1 MGTKELEKKSSGG
14 GLVAAWKQNPLV
26 STGLVLILMIVVQ
39 TAIMIYN
46 FGEGSV
52 GELMLSL
59 LTNWL
64 NILRNNAPVGIIALG
79 MTFVI
84 ISGGIDLSVG
94 STLVAVGAM
103 VMMVVDGSATG
114 LLAGMGI
121 TGVPAYIIAIAVG
134 LVFGALLGW
143 LNGVLIAHGKLPP
156 FIATLGTMQI
166 FRSVTQHLT
175 QHANPSVPK
184 GFLQIANLKIG
195 SFYIMPIL
203 YWLAIAAV
211 LYVVSKRT
219 TFGRHV
225 FAVGSNIRTAR
236 LSGINVNKVKRRIY
250 MLTGML
256 VAIAAIIQVSRIGSM
271 DYASAGS
278 GYEMDAIAA
287 VIVGGTSMSG
297 GKGSIVGTVLG
308 MLIIGVMNN
317 FFVSHYVFR
326 WRTAMNEHYMAHWQH
341 LRHIEGAAQ
350 RVQEDTMRFASTLEN
365 MGVSFI
371 NAIMTLIA
379 FLPVLVTLSEH
390 VPDLPIVGHLP
401 YGLVIAAIVWS
412 LMGTGLLAVVGIKLP
427 GLEFKN
433 QRVEAAYR
441 KELVYGEDD
450 ETRAT
455 PPTVREL
462 FRAVRR
468 NYFRLYF
475 HYMYFNIARILY
487 LQVDNVFGLFLLF
500 PSIVAGTIT
509 LGLMTQITN
518 VFGQVRGA
526 FQYLINSWTTLVEL
540 MSIYKRLRSFEHE
553 LDGDKIQEVTH
564 TLS

>member
-52 GELMLSL
+52 GELLLSL

-64 NILRNNAPVGIIALG
+64 NILRNNAPVGIIARG

-114 LLAGMGI
+114 LLSGMGI

-317 FFVSHYVFR
+317 LLTLFGVPPF
-326 WRTAMNEHYMAHWQH
+326 
-341 LRHIEGAAQ
+341 LREACK
-350 RVQEDTMRFASTLEN
+350 
-365 MGVSFI
+365 GV
-371 NAIMTLIA
+371 
-379 FLPVLVTLSEH
+379 
-390 VPDLPIVGHLP
+390 IV
-401 YGLVIAAIVWS
+401 
-412 LMGTGLLAVVGIKLP
+412 
-427 GLEFKN
+427 
-433 QRVEAAYR
+433 
-441 KELVYGEDD
+441 
-450 ETRAT
+450 
-455 PPTVREL
+455 
-462 FRAVRR
+462 
-468 NYFRLYF
+468 
-475 HYMYFNIARILY
+475 
-487 LQVDNVFGLFLLF
+487 
-500 PSIVAGTIT
+500 IVAV
-509 LGLMTQITN
+509 LLQKKE
-518 VFGQVRGA
+518 A
-526 FQYLINSWTTLVEL
+526 
-540 MSIYKRLRSFEHE
+540 
-553 LDGDKIQEVTH
+553 DA
-564 TLS
+564 

>member
-1 MGTKELEKKSSGG
+1 
-14 GLVAAWKQNPLV
+14 
-26 STGLVLILMIVVQ
+26 MIVVQ

-52 GELMLSL
+52 GELLLSL

-317 FFVSHYVFR
+317 LLTLFGVPPF
-326 WRTAMNEHYMAHWQH
+326 
-341 LRHIEGAAQ
+341 LREACKG
-350 RVQEDTMRFASTLEN
+350 D
-365 MGVSFI
+365 
-371 NAIMTLIA
+371 
-379 FLPVLVTLSEH
+379 
-390 VPDLPIVGHLP
+390 IV
-401 YGLVIAAIVWS
+401 
-412 LMGTGLLAVVGIKLP
+412 
-427 GLEFKN
+427 
-433 QRVEAAYR
+433 
-441 KELVYGEDD
+441 
-450 ETRAT
+450 
-455 PPTVREL
+455 
-462 FRAVRR
+462 
-468 NYFRLYF
+468 
-475 HYMYFNIARILY
+475 
-487 LQVDNVFGLFLLF
+487 
-500 PSIVAGTIT
+500 IVAV
-509 LGLMTQITN
+509 LLQKKE
-518 VFGQVRGA
+518 A
-526 FQYLINSWTTLVEL
+526 
-540 MSIYKRLRSFEHE
+540 
-553 LDGDKIQEVTH
+553 DA
-564 TLS
+564 

>member
-52 GELMLSL
+52 GELLLSL

-203 YWLAIAAV
+203 YWLAIAGV

-317 FFVSHYVFR
+317 LLTLFGVPPF
-326 WRTAMNEHYMAHWQH
+326 
-341 LRHIEGAAQ
+341 LREACK
-350 RVQEDTMRFASTLEN
+350 
-365 MGVSFI
+365 GV
-371 NAIMTLIA
+371 
-379 FLPVLVTLSEH
+379 
-390 VPDLPIVGHLP
+390 IV
-401 YGLVIAAIVWS
+401 
-412 LMGTGLLAVVGIKLP
+412 
-427 GLEFKN
+427 
-433 QRVEAAYR
+433 
-441 KELVYGEDD
+441 
-450 ETRAT
+450 
-455 PPTVREL
+455 
-462 FRAVRR
+462 
-468 NYFRLYF
+468 
-475 HYMYFNIARILY
+475 
-487 LQVDNVFGLFLLF
+487 
-500 PSIVAGTIT
+500 IVAV
-509 LGLMTQITN
+509 LLQKKE
-518 VFGQVRGA
+518 A
-526 FQYLINSWTTLVEL
+526 
-540 MSIYKRLRSFEHE
+540 
-553 LDGDKIQEVTH
+553 DA
-564 TLS
+564 

>member
-52 GELMLSL
+52 GELLLSL

-219 TFGRHV
+219 TFCRHE

-317 FFVSHYVFR
+317 LLTLFGVPPF
-326 WRTAMNEHYMAHWQH
+326 
-341 LRHIEGAAQ
+341 LREACK
-350 RVQEDTMRFASTLEN
+350 
-365 MGVSFI
+365 GV
-371 NAIMTLIA
+371 
-379 FLPVLVTLSEH
+379 
-390 VPDLPIVGHLP
+390 IV
-401 YGLVIAAIVWS
+401 
-412 LMGTGLLAVVGIKLP
+412 
-427 GLEFKN
+427 
-433 QRVEAAYR
+433 
-441 KELVYGEDD
+441 
-450 ETRAT
+450 
-455 PPTVREL
+455 
-462 FRAVRR
+462 
-468 NYFRLYF
+468 
-475 HYMYFNIARILY
+475 
-487 LQVDNVFGLFLLF
+487 
-500 PSIVAGTIT
+500 IVAV
-509 LGLMTQITN
+509 LLQKKE
-518 VFGQVRGA
+518 A
-526 FQYLINSWTTLVEL
+526 
-540 MSIYKRLRSFEHE
+540 
-553 LDGDKIQEVTH
+553 DA
-564 TLS
+564 

>member
-1 MGTKELEKKSSGG
+1 MGTKELEQKSSGG

-317 FFVSHYVFR
+317 LLTLFGVPPF
-326 WRTAMNEHYMAHWQH
+326 
-341 LRHIEGAAQ
+341 LREACK
-350 RVQEDTMRFASTLEN
+350 
-365 MGVSFI
+365 GV
-371 NAIMTLIA
+371 
-379 FLPVLVTLSEH
+379 
-390 VPDLPIVGHLP
+390 IV
-401 YGLVIAAIVWS
+401 
-412 LMGTGLLAVVGIKLP
+412 
-427 GLEFKN
+427 
-433 QRVEAAYR
+433 
-441 KELVYGEDD
+441 
-450 ETRAT
+450 
-455 PPTVREL
+455 
-462 FRAVRR
+462 
-468 NYFRLYF
+468 
-475 HYMYFNIARILY
+475 
-487 LQVDNVFGLFLLF
+487 
-500 PSIVAGTIT
+500 IVAV
-509 LGLMTQITN
+509 LLQKKE
-518 VFGQVRGA
+518 A
-526 FQYLINSWTTLVEL
+526 
-540 MSIYKRLRSFEHE
+540 
-553 LDGDKIQEVTH
+553 DA
-564 TLS
+564 

>member
-14 GLVAAWKQNPLV
+14 DQSAWKQNPLV

-52 GELMLSL
+52 GELLLSL

-317 FFVSHYVFR
+317 LLTLFGVPPF
-326 WRTAMNEHYMAHWQH
+326 
-341 LRHIEGAAQ
+341 LREACK
-350 RVQEDTMRFASTLEN
+350 
-365 MGVSFI
+365 GV
-371 NAIMTLIA
+371 
-379 FLPVLVTLSEH
+379 
-390 VPDLPIVGHLP
+390 IV
-401 YGLVIAAIVWS
+401 
-412 LMGTGLLAVVGIKLP
+412 
-427 GLEFKN
+427 
-433 QRVEAAYR
+433 
-441 KELVYGEDD
+441 
-450 ETRAT
+450 
-455 PPTVREL
+455 
-462 FRAVRR
+462 
-468 NYFRLYF
+468 
-475 HYMYFNIARILY
+475 
-487 LQVDNVFGLFLLF
+487 
-500 PSIVAGTIT
+500 IVAV
-509 LGLMTQITN
+509 LLQKKE
-518 VFGQVRGA
+518 A
-526 FQYLINSWTTLVEL
+526 
-540 MSIYKRLRSFEHE
+540 
-553 LDGDKIQEVTH
+553 DA
-564 TLS
+564 

>member
-297 GKGSIVGTVLG
+297 GKGSVAGTVFG
-308 MLIIGVMNN
+308 MLIIAVMNN
-317 FFVSHYVFR
+317 LLNLLGVPPF
-326 WRTAMNEHYMAHWQH
+326 
-341 LRHIEGAAQ
+341 LREAFKGA
-350 RVQEDTMRFASTLEN
+350 
-365 MGVSFI
+365 I
-371 NAIMTLIA
+371 I
-379 FLPVLVTLSEH
+379 
-390 VPDLPIVGHLP
+390 
-401 YGLVIAAIVWS
+401 IAAV
-412 LMGTGLLAVVGIKLP
+412 LL
-427 GLEFKN
+427 
-433 QRVEAAYR
+433 QR
-441 KELVYGEDD
+441 KSS
-450 ETRAT
+450 
-455 PPTVREL
+455 
-462 FRAVRR
+462 
-468 NYFRLYF
+468 
-475 HYMYFNIARILY
+475 
-487 LQVDNVFGLFLLF
+487 DN
-500 PSIVAGTIT
+500 
-509 LGLMTQITN
+509 
-518 VFGQVRGA
+518 
-526 FQYLINSWTTLVEL
+526 
-540 MSIYKRLRSFEHE
+540 
-553 LDGDKIQEVTH
+553 
-564 TLS
+564 

>member
-52 GELMLSL
+52 GELLLSL

-64 NILRNNAPVGIIALG
+64 NILRNNPPVGIIALG

-317 FFVSHYVFR
+317 LLTLFGVPPF
-326 WRTAMNEHYMAHWQH
+326 
-341 LRHIEGAAQ
+341 LREACK
-350 RVQEDTMRFASTLEN
+350 
-365 MGVSFI
+365 GV
-371 NAIMTLIA
+371 
-379 FLPVLVTLSEH
+379 
-390 VPDLPIVGHLP
+390 IV
-401 YGLVIAAIVWS
+401 
-412 LMGTGLLAVVGIKLP
+412 
-427 GLEFKN
+427 
-433 QRVEAAYR
+433 
-441 KELVYGEDD
+441 
-450 ETRAT
+450 
-455 PPTVREL
+455 
-462 FRAVRR
+462 
-468 NYFRLYF
+468 
-475 HYMYFNIARILY
+475 
-487 LQVDNVFGLFLLF
+487 
-500 PSIVAGTIT
+500 IVAV
-509 LGLMTQITN
+509 LLQKKE
-518 VFGQVRGA
+518 A
-526 FQYLINSWTTLVEL
+526 
-540 MSIYKRLRSFEHE
+540 
-553 LDGDKIQEVTH
+553 DA
-564 TLS
+564 

>member
-256 VAIAAIIQVSRIGSM
+256 VAIAAIIPVSRIGSM
-271 DYASAGS
+271 DDASAGS
-278 GYEMDAIAA
+278 GWEMDAIAA

-317 FFVSHYVFR
+317 LLTLFGVPPF
-326 WRTAMNEHYMAHWQH
+326 
-341 LRHIEGAAQ
+341 LREACK
-350 RVQEDTMRFASTLEN
+350 
-365 MGVSFI
+365 GV
-371 NAIMTLIA
+371 
-379 FLPVLVTLSEH
+379 
-390 VPDLPIVGHLP
+390 IV
-401 YGLVIAAIVWS
+401 
-412 LMGTGLLAVVGIKLP
+412 
-427 GLEFKN
+427 
-433 QRVEAAYR
+433 
-441 KELVYGEDD
+441 
-450 ETRAT
+450 
-455 PPTVREL
+455 
-462 FRAVRR
+462 
-468 NYFRLYF
+468 
-475 HYMYFNIARILY
+475 
-487 LQVDNVFGLFLLF
+487 
-500 PSIVAGTIT
+500 IVAV
-509 LGLMTQITN
+509 LLQKKE
-518 VFGQVRGA
+518 A
-526 FQYLINSWTTLVEL
+526 
-540 MSIYKRLRSFEHE
+540 
-553 LDGDKIQEVTH
+553 DA
-564 TLS
+564 

>member
-219 TFGRHV
+219 TFVRHV

-317 FFVSHYVFR
+317 LLTLFGVPPF
-326 WRTAMNEHYMAHWQH
+326 
-341 LRHIEGAAQ
+341 LREACK
-350 RVQEDTMRFASTLEN
+350 
-365 MGVSFI
+365 GV
-371 NAIMTLIA
+371 
-379 FLPVLVTLSEH
+379 
-390 VPDLPIVGHLP
+390 IV
-401 YGLVIAAIVWS
+401 
-412 LMGTGLLAVVGIKLP
+412 
-427 GLEFKN
+427 
-433 QRVEAAYR
+433 
-441 KELVYGEDD
+441 
-450 ETRAT
+450 
-455 PPTVREL
+455 
-462 FRAVRR
+462 
-468 NYFRLYF
+468 
-475 HYMYFNIARILY
+475 
-487 LQVDNVFGLFLLF
+487 
-500 PSIVAGTIT
+500 IVAV
-509 LGLMTQITN
+509 LLQKKE
-518 VFGQVRGA
+518 A
-526 FQYLINSWTTLVEL
+526 
-540 MSIYKRLRSFEHE
+540 
-553 LDGDKIQEVTH
+553 DA
-564 TLS
+564 

>member
-52 GELMLSL
+52 GELLLSL

-103 VMMVVDGSATG
+103 VMMVVDGNATG
-114 LLAGMGI
+114 LLSGMGI

-317 FFVSHYVFR
+317 LLTLFGVPPF
-326 WRTAMNEHYMAHWQH
+326 
-341 LRHIEGAAQ
+341 LREACK
-350 RVQEDTMRFASTLEN
+350 
-365 MGVSFI
+365 GV
-371 NAIMTLIA
+371 
-379 FLPVLVTLSEH
+379 
-390 VPDLPIVGHLP
+390 IV
-401 YGLVIAAIVWS
+401 
-412 LMGTGLLAVVGIKLP
+412 
-427 GLEFKN
+427 
-433 QRVEAAYR
+433 
-441 KELVYGEDD
+441 
-450 ETRAT
+450 
-455 PPTVREL
+455 
-462 FRAVRR
+462 
-468 NYFRLYF
+468 
-475 HYMYFNIARILY
+475 
-487 LQVDNVFGLFLLF
+487 
-500 PSIVAGTIT
+500 IVAV
-509 LGLMTQITN
+509 LLQKKE
-518 VFGQVRGA
+518 A
-526 FQYLINSWTTLVEL
+526 
-540 MSIYKRLRSFEHE
+540 
-553 LDGDKIQEVTH
+553 DA
-564 TLS
+564 

>member
-52 GELMLSL
+52 GELLLSL

-121 TGVPAYIIAIAVG
+121 TGVPAYVIAIAVG

-317 FFVSHYVFR
+317 LLTLFGVPPF
-326 WRTAMNEHYMAHWQH
+326 
-341 LRHIEGAAQ
+341 LREACK
-350 RVQEDTMRFASTLEN
+350 
-365 MGVSFI
+365 GV
-371 NAIMTLIA
+371 
-379 FLPVLVTLSEH
+379 
-390 VPDLPIVGHLP
+390 IV
-401 YGLVIAAIVWS
+401 
-412 LMGTGLLAVVGIKLP
+412 
-427 GLEFKN
+427 
-433 QRVEAAYR
+433 
-441 KELVYGEDD
+441 
-450 ETRAT
+450 
-455 PPTVREL
+455 
-462 FRAVRR
+462 
-468 NYFRLYF
+468 
-475 HYMYFNIARILY
+475 
-487 LQVDNVFGLFLLF
+487 
-500 PSIVAGTIT
+500 IVAV
-509 LGLMTQITN
+509 LLQKKE
-518 VFGQVRGA
+518 A
-526 FQYLINSWTTLVEL
+526 
-540 MSIYKRLRSFEHE
+540 
-553 LDGDKIQEVTH
+553 DA
-564 TLS
+564 

>member
-52 GELMLSL
+52 GELLLSL

-184 GFLQIANLKIG
+184 GFLQIANLKNG

-317 FFVSHYVFR
+317 LLTLFGVPPF
-326 WRTAMNEHYMAHWQH
+326 
-341 LRHIEGAAQ
+341 LREACK
-350 RVQEDTMRFASTLEN
+350 
-365 MGVSFI
+365 GV
-371 NAIMTLIA
+371 
-379 FLPVLVTLSEH
+379 
-390 VPDLPIVGHLP
+390 IV
-401 YGLVIAAIVWS
+401 
-412 LMGTGLLAVVGIKLP
+412 
-427 GLEFKN
+427 
-433 QRVEAAYR
+433 
-441 KELVYGEDD
+441 
-450 ETRAT
+450 
-455 PPTVREL
+455 
-462 FRAVRR
+462 
-468 NYFRLYF
+468 
-475 HYMYFNIARILY
+475 
-487 LQVDNVFGLFLLF
+487 
-500 PSIVAGTIT
+500 IVAV
-509 LGLMTQITN
+509 LLQKKE
-518 VFGQVRGA
+518 A
-526 FQYLINSWTTLVEL
+526 
-540 MSIYKRLRSFEHE
+540 
-553 LDGDKIQEVTH
+553 DA
-564 TLS
+564 

>member
-203 YWLAIAAV
+203 YWLAIPAV

-317 FFVSHYVFR
+317 LLTLFGVPPF
-326 WRTAMNEHYMAHWQH
+326 
-341 LRHIEGAAQ
+341 LREACK
-350 RVQEDTMRFASTLEN
+350 
-365 MGVSFI
+365 GV
-371 NAIMTLIA
+371 
-379 FLPVLVTLSEH
+379 
-390 VPDLPIVGHLP
+390 IV
-401 YGLVIAAIVWS
+401 
-412 LMGTGLLAVVGIKLP
+412 
-427 GLEFKN
+427 
-433 QRVEAAYR
+433 
-441 KELVYGEDD
+441 
-450 ETRAT
+450 
-455 PPTVREL
+455 
-462 FRAVRR
+462 
-468 NYFRLYF
+468 
-475 HYMYFNIARILY
+475 
-487 LQVDNVFGLFLLF
+487 
-500 PSIVAGTIT
+500 IVAV
-509 LGLMTQITN
+509 LLQKKE
-518 VFGQVRGA
+518 A
-526 FQYLINSWTTLVEL
+526 
-540 MSIYKRLRSFEHE
+540 
-553 LDGDKIQEVTH
+553 DA
-564 TLS
+564 

>member
-52 GELMLSL
+52 GELLLSL

-103 VMMVVDGSATG
+103 VMMVVDGNATG

-317 FFVSHYVFR
+317 LLTLFGVPPF
-326 WRTAMNEHYMAHWQH
+326 
-341 LRHIEGAAQ
+341 LREACK
-350 RVQEDTMRFASTLEN
+350 
-365 MGVSFI
+365 GV
-371 NAIMTLIA
+371 
-379 FLPVLVTLSEH
+379 
-390 VPDLPIVGHLP
+390 IV
-401 YGLVIAAIVWS
+401 
-412 LMGTGLLAVVGIKLP
+412 
-427 GLEFKN
+427 
-433 QRVEAAYR
+433 
-441 KELVYGEDD
+441 
-450 ETRAT
+450 
-455 PPTVREL
+455 
-462 FRAVRR
+462 
-468 NYFRLYF
+468 
-475 HYMYFNIARILY
+475 
-487 LQVDNVFGLFLLF
+487 
-500 PSIVAGTIT
+500 IVAV
-509 LGLMTQITN
+509 LLQKKE
-518 VFGQVRGA
+518 A
-526 FQYLINSWTTLVEL
+526 
-540 MSIYKRLRSFEHE
+540 
-553 LDGDKIQEVTH
+553 DA
-564 TLS
+564 

>member
-271 DYASAGS
+271 DYASAGR

-317 FFVSHYVFR
+317 LLTLFGVPPF
-326 WRTAMNEHYMAHWQH
+326 
-341 LRHIEGAAQ
+341 LREACK
-350 RVQEDTMRFASTLEN
+350 
-365 MGVSFI
+365 GV
-371 NAIMTLIA
+371 
-379 FLPVLVTLSEH
+379 
-390 VPDLPIVGHLP
+390 IV
-401 YGLVIAAIVWS
+401 
-412 LMGTGLLAVVGIKLP
+412 
-427 GLEFKN
+427 
-433 QRVEAAYR
+433 
-441 KELVYGEDD
+441 
-450 ETRAT
+450 
-455 PPTVREL
+455 
-462 FRAVRR
+462 
-468 NYFRLYF
+468 
-475 HYMYFNIARILY
+475 
-487 LQVDNVFGLFLLF
+487 
-500 PSIVAGTIT
+500 IVAV
-509 LGLMTQITN
+509 LLQKKE
-518 VFGQVRGA
+518 A
-526 FQYLINSWTTLVEL
+526 
-540 MSIYKRLRSFEHE
+540 
-553 LDGDKIQEVTH
+553 DA
-564 TLS
+564 

>member
-52 GELMLSL
+52 GELLLSL

-84 ISGGIDLSVG
+84 IAGGIDLSVG

-225 FAVGSNIRTAR
+225 FAVGSNIRPAR

-317 FFVSHYVFR
+317 LLTLFGVPPF
-326 WRTAMNEHYMAHWQH
+326 
-341 LRHIEGAAQ
+341 LREACK
-350 RVQEDTMRFASTLEN
+350 
-365 MGVSFI
+365 GV
-371 NAIMTLIA
+371 
-379 FLPVLVTLSEH
+379 
-390 VPDLPIVGHLP
+390 IV
-401 YGLVIAAIVWS
+401 
-412 LMGTGLLAVVGIKLP
+412 
-427 GLEFKN
+427 
-433 QRVEAAYR
+433 
-441 KELVYGEDD
+441 
-450 ETRAT
+450 
-455 PPTVREL
+455 
-462 FRAVRR
+462 
-468 NYFRLYF
+468 
-475 HYMYFNIARILY
+475 
-487 LQVDNVFGLFLLF
+487 
-500 PSIVAGTIT
+500 IVAV
-509 LGLMTQITN
+509 LLQKKE
-518 VFGQVRGA
+518 A
-526 FQYLINSWTTLVEL
+526 
-540 MSIYKRLRSFEHE
+540 
-553 LDGDKIQEVTH
+553 DA
-564 TLS
+564 

>member
-52 GELMLSL
+52 GELLLSL

-84 ISGGIDLSVG
+84 ISGGIDLSVV

-156 FIATLGTMQI
+156 FIATLGPMQI

-317 FFVSHYVFR
+317 LLTLFGVPPF
-326 WRTAMNEHYMAHWQH
+326 
-341 LRHIEGAAQ
+341 LREACK
-350 RVQEDTMRFASTLEN
+350 
-365 MGVSFI
+365 GV
-371 NAIMTLIA
+371 
-379 FLPVLVTLSEH
+379 
-390 VPDLPIVGHLP
+390 IV
-401 YGLVIAAIVWS
+401 
-412 LMGTGLLAVVGIKLP
+412 
-427 GLEFKN
+427 
-433 QRVEAAYR
+433 
-441 KELVYGEDD
+441 
-450 ETRAT
+450 
-455 PPTVREL
+455 
-462 FRAVRR
+462 
-468 NYFRLYF
+468 
-475 HYMYFNIARILY
+475 
-487 LQVDNVFGLFLLF
+487 
-500 PSIVAGTIT
+500 IVAV
-509 LGLMTQITN
+509 LLQKKE
-518 VFGQVRGA
+518 A
-526 FQYLINSWTTLVEL
+526 
-540 MSIYKRLRSFEHE
+540 
-553 LDGDKIQEVTH
+553 DA
-564 TLS
+564 

>member
-52 GELMLSL
+52 GELLLSL

-278 GYEMDAIAA
+278 GYEMVAIAA

-317 FFVSHYVFR
+317 LLTLFGVPPF
-326 WRTAMNEHYMAHWQH
+326 
-341 LRHIEGAAQ
+341 LREACK
-350 RVQEDTMRFASTLEN
+350 
-365 MGVSFI
+365 GV
-371 NAIMTLIA
+371 
-379 FLPVLVTLSEH
+379 
-390 VPDLPIVGHLP
+390 IV
-401 YGLVIAAIVWS
+401 
-412 LMGTGLLAVVGIKLP
+412 
-427 GLEFKN
+427 
-433 QRVEAAYR
+433 
-441 KELVYGEDD
+441 
-450 ETRAT
+450 
-455 PPTVREL
+455 
-462 FRAVRR
+462 
-468 NYFRLYF
+468 
-475 HYMYFNIARILY
+475 
-487 LQVDNVFGLFLLF
+487 
-500 PSIVAGTIT
+500 IVAV
-509 LGLMTQITN
+509 LLQKKE
-518 VFGQVRGA
+518 A
-526 FQYLINSWTTLVEL
+526 
-540 MSIYKRLRSFEHE
+540 
-553 LDGDKIQEVTH
+553 DA
-564 TLS
+564 

>member
-1 MGTKELEKKSSGG
+1 MGTKKLEKKSSGG

-52 GELMLSL
+52 GELLLSL

-317 FFVSHYVFR
+317 LLTLFGVPPF
-326 WRTAMNEHYMAHWQH
+326 
-341 LRHIEGAAQ
+341 LREACK
-350 RVQEDTMRFASTLEN
+350 
-365 MGVSFI
+365 GV
-371 NAIMTLIA
+371 
-379 FLPVLVTLSEH
+379 
-390 VPDLPIVGHLP
+390 IV
-401 YGLVIAAIVWS
+401 
-412 LMGTGLLAVVGIKLP
+412 
-427 GLEFKN
+427 
-433 QRVEAAYR
+433 
-441 KELVYGEDD
+441 
-450 ETRAT
+450 
-455 PPTVREL
+455 
-462 FRAVRR
+462 
-468 NYFRLYF
+468 
-475 HYMYFNIARILY
+475 
-487 LQVDNVFGLFLLF
+487 
-500 PSIVAGTIT
+500 IVAV
-509 LGLMTQITN
+509 LLQKKE
-518 VFGQVRGA
+518 A
-526 FQYLINSWTTLVEL
+526 
-540 MSIYKRLRSFEHE
+540 
-553 LDGDKIQEVTH
+553 DA
-564 TLS
+564 

>member
-52 GELMLSL
+52 GELLLSL

-103 VMMVVDGSATG
+103 VMIVVDGSATG
-114 LLAGMGI
+114 LLSGMGI

-317 FFVSHYVFR
+317 LLTLFGVPPF
-326 WRTAMNEHYMAHWQH
+326 
-341 LRHIEGAAQ
+341 LREACK
-350 RVQEDTMRFASTLEN
+350 
-365 MGVSFI
+365 GV
-371 NAIMTLIA
+371 
-379 FLPVLVTLSEH
+379 
-390 VPDLPIVGHLP
+390 IV
-401 YGLVIAAIVWS
+401 
-412 LMGTGLLAVVGIKLP
+412 
-427 GLEFKN
+427 
-433 QRVEAAYR
+433 
-441 KELVYGEDD
+441 
-450 ETRAT
+450 
-455 PPTVREL
+455 
-462 FRAVRR
+462 
-468 NYFRLYF
+468 
-475 HYMYFNIARILY
+475 
-487 LQVDNVFGLFLLF
+487 
-500 PSIVAGTIT
+500 IVAV
-509 LGLMTQITN
+509 LLQKKE
-518 VFGQVRGA
+518 A
-526 FQYLINSWTTLVEL
+526 
-540 MSIYKRLRSFEHE
+540 
-553 LDGDKIQEVTH
+553 DA
-564 TLS
+564 

>member
-52 GELMLSL
+52 GELLLSL

-308 MLIIGVMNN
+308 MLIIGVLNN
-317 FFVSHYVFR
+317 LLTLFGVPPF
-326 WRTAMNEHYMAHWQH
+326 
-341 LRHIEGAAQ
+341 LREACK
-350 RVQEDTMRFASTLEN
+350 
-365 MGVSFI
+365 GV
-371 NAIMTLIA
+371 
-379 FLPVLVTLSEH
+379 
-390 VPDLPIVGHLP
+390 IV
-401 YGLVIAAIVWS
+401 
-412 LMGTGLLAVVGIKLP
+412 
-427 GLEFKN
+427 
-433 QRVEAAYR
+433 
-441 KELVYGEDD
+441 
-450 ETRAT
+450 
-455 PPTVREL
+455 
-462 FRAVRR
+462 
-468 NYFRLYF
+468 
-475 HYMYFNIARILY
+475 
-487 LQVDNVFGLFLLF
+487 
-500 PSIVAGTIT
+500 IVAV
-509 LGLMTQITN
+509 LLQKKE
-518 VFGQVRGA
+518 A
-526 FQYLINSWTTLVEL
+526 
-540 MSIYKRLRSFEHE
+540 
-553 LDGDKIQEVTH
+553 DA
-564 TLS
+564 

>member
-156 FIATLGTMQI
+156 FISTLGTMQI

-317 FFVSHYVFR
+317 LLTLFGVPPF
-326 WRTAMNEHYMAHWQH
+326 
-341 LRHIEGAAQ
+341 LREACK
-350 RVQEDTMRFASTLEN
+350 
-365 MGVSFI
+365 GV
-371 NAIMTLIA
+371 
-379 FLPVLVTLSEH
+379 
-390 VPDLPIVGHLP
+390 IV
-401 YGLVIAAIVWS
+401 
-412 LMGTGLLAVVGIKLP
+412 
-427 GLEFKN
+427 
-433 QRVEAAYR
+433 
-441 KELVYGEDD
+441 
-450 ETRAT
+450 
-455 PPTVREL
+455 
-462 FRAVRR
+462 
-468 NYFRLYF
+468 
-475 HYMYFNIARILY
+475 
-487 LQVDNVFGLFLLF
+487 
-500 PSIVAGTIT
+500 IVAV
-509 LGLMTQITN
+509 LLQKKE
-518 VFGQVRGA
+518 A
-526 FQYLINSWTTLVEL
+526 
-540 MSIYKRLRSFEHE
+540 
-553 LDGDKIQEVTH
+553 DA
-564 TLS
+564 

>member
-52 GELMLSL
+52 GELLLSL

-121 TGVPAYIIAIAVG
+121 TGVPAYIIAFAVG

-317 FFVSHYVFR
+317 LLTLFGVPPF
-326 WRTAMNEHYMAHWQH
+326 
-341 LRHIEGAAQ
+341 LREACK
-350 RVQEDTMRFASTLEN
+350 
-365 MGVSFI
+365 GV
-371 NAIMTLIA
+371 
-379 FLPVLVTLSEH
+379 
-390 VPDLPIVGHLP
+390 IV
-401 YGLVIAAIVWS
+401 
-412 LMGTGLLAVVGIKLP
+412 
-427 GLEFKN
+427 
-433 QRVEAAYR
+433 
-441 KELVYGEDD
+441 
-450 ETRAT
+450 
-455 PPTVREL
+455 
-462 FRAVRR
+462 
-468 NYFRLYF
+468 
-475 HYMYFNIARILY
+475 
-487 LQVDNVFGLFLLF
+487 
-500 PSIVAGTIT
+500 IVAV
-509 LGLMTQITN
+509 LLQKKE
-518 VFGQVRGA
+518 A
-526 FQYLINSWTTLVEL
+526 
-540 MSIYKRLRSFEHE
+540 
-553 LDGDKIQEVTH
+553 DA
-564 TLS
+564 

>member
-64 NILRNNAPVGIIALG
+64 NILRNNAPVG
-79 MTFVI
+79 
-84 ISGGIDLSVG
+84 
-94 STLVAVGAM
+94 
-103 VMMVVDGSATG
+103 
-114 LLAGMGI
+114 
-121 TGVPAYIIAIAVG
+121 IIAIAVG

-317 FFVSHYVFR
+317 LLTLFGVPPF
-326 WRTAMNEHYMAHWQH
+326 
-341 LRHIEGAAQ
+341 LREACK
-350 RVQEDTMRFASTLEN
+350 
-365 MGVSFI
+365 GV
-371 NAIMTLIA
+371 
-379 FLPVLVTLSEH
+379 
-390 VPDLPIVGHLP
+390 IV
-401 YGLVIAAIVWS
+401 
-412 LMGTGLLAVVGIKLP
+412 
-427 GLEFKN
+427 
-433 QRVEAAYR
+433 
-441 KELVYGEDD
+441 
-450 ETRAT
+450 
-455 PPTVREL
+455 
-462 FRAVRR
+462 
-468 NYFRLYF
+468 
-475 HYMYFNIARILY
+475 
-487 LQVDNVFGLFLLF
+487 
-500 PSIVAGTIT
+500 IVAV
-509 LGLMTQITN
+509 LLQKKE
-518 VFGQVRGA
+518 A
-526 FQYLINSWTTLVEL
+526 
-540 MSIYKRLRSFEHE
+540 
-553 LDGDKIQEVTH
+553 DA
-564 TLS
+564 